1 MIQVYT
7 GDISQAGT
15 DANVYITVFGERGD
29 TGVRQLTHSKTHKNK
44 FERGNVSSNPSFFF
58 FFGGV
63 GGVVKNGRPL
73 LSQKTRVWLW

>member
-58 FFGGV
+58 FFWWCWWCCEKRSPT
-63 GGVVKNGRPL
+63 VV
-73 LSQKTRVWLW
+73 SED